1 MVREPKEQQGI
12 ITSDVNMKKTHCG
25 RQAIVLQSTGSMLQD
40 FLDRC
45 TSCGACTSACS
56 FLGQR
61 GTPDRLIAHHDP
73 DVFLCTGCGACADL
87 CPEGLLPSDAL
98 LQAKHRMIEAGQV
111 PDRVLKAVHAARRYV
126 RWGQSFPFAYYSR
139 SDTIFWPGCSLAGMS
154 PEVVHKTLQLLT
166 EKLGKKVGIALD
178 CCSDPAYQ
186 IGDLATVRR
195 GSLRVKK
202 ALEQQGTTSIIA
214 ACTNC
219 IKVFSKYL
227 PGVRVNHVLE
237 VLPHAAVKSLAGK
250 EYYLHHP
257 CPTYRFVAVQAGAR
271 SHLSKLG
278 VGVVEQTRP
287 RCCGFGGN
295 VHALSTELA
304 DASTDEIMAA
314 AGNATIV
321 TYCMACKDR
330 FLSKGG
336 KAYHILELLVST
348 TPATRPLSSARK
360 WFNRFILRLTRS
372 LPGSGHYL
380 GP

>member
-1 MVREPKEQQGI
+1 
-12 ITSDVNMKKTHCG
+12 MKKTRSSH
-25 RQAIVLQSTGSMLQD
+25 QTIALQSTGSELQG

-73 DVFLCTGCGACADL
+73 DVFLCTGCGACADF

-98 LQAKHRMIEAGQV
+98 LQAKHRLIEAGQV
-111 PDRVLKAVHAARRYV
+111 PDRVLKAVRAARRYV
-126 RWGQSFPFAYYSR
+126 RWGHSFPFAHYSR
-139 SDTIFWPGCSLAGMS
+139 TDTVFWPGCSLAGMS
-154 PEVVHKTLQLLT
+154 PEVVHKTQQLLT
-166 EKLGKKVGIALD
+166 GKLGKKVGIALD

-186 IGDLATVRR
+186 IGDMVTVCR

-202 ALEQQGTTSIIA
+202 ALEQHGITTVIA

-219 IKVFSKYL
+219 VKVFSEHL
-227 PGVRVNHVLE
+227 PGVCVDHVLE
-237 VLPHAAVKSLAGK
+237 VLPHAAVQSLAGK
-250 EYYLHHP
+250 ECYLHHP
-257 CPTYRFVAVQAGAR
+257 CPTYRFDAVQAGAR
-271 SHLSKLG
+271 GHLRDLG
-278 VGVVEQTRP
+278 ARVVEQTHP

-295 VHALSTELA
+295 VHALSTQLA
-304 DASTDEIMAA
+304 DASTDEVMAA

-336 KAYHILELLVST
+336 RANHILELLF
-348 TPATRPLSSARK
+348 PRHR
-360 WFNRFILRLTRS
+360 
-372 LPGSGHYL
+372 
-380 GP
+380 